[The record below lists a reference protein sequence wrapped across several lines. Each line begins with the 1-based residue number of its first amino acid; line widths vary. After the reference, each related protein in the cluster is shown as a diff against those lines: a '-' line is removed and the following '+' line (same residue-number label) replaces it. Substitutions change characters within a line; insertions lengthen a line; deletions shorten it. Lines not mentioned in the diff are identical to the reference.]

1 MSKLWAW
8 VLGLVVL
15 VAIGFLVAC
24 GSTYNSSHDGLVLIT
39 SQGSAL
45 IETFSFSLQS
55 GHAAAIQNSPNDTA
69 NKTCVLNAIPS
80 SIVVDPAGAFAYT
93 ILTANTA
100 CNTTNSTSMTGIATF
115 KVNSDGTMTAVGQ
128 LTPLL
133 SATVGICPGGPN
145 SIPVQESGVAVNP
158 SRLVMDSAGKF
169 LFVADN
175 ATVDSNG
182 IPAPGAVTVFVIGSG
197 GSLTEVAGSPFTVP
211 ASCAAQ
217 PNNLGSLAVT
227 PTVLPPSLFGQAQS
241 VCSAPNT
248 PPVSEYLYA
257 ADSVNNGVWE
267 FTVNT
272 STGVL
277 GNPPSSSSPQF
288 FATGSTPMGVA
299 VDPCDRFVYVSNSI
313 SNNVSAYNICTAT
326 SSATQPQCPGDTGK
340 LVPVSGSPFAVSNG
354 AQGPGPL
361 VVDPYGNYVYVLDT
375 LSNTIS
381 PFRISPVS
389 GALTI
394 MNPATVATG
403 QGAKSIAIRSDDNWM
418 FVTDYI
424 AATVSQF
431 AIAPATGALSP
442 QAPITTDN
450 YPWGVAVK

>member
-8 VLGLVVL
+8 VLGLVLL

-39 SQGSAL
+39 SQGSGL
-45 IETFSFSLQS
+45 IETFSFSLAS

-80 SIVVDPAGAFAYT
+80 SIVVDPAGAYAYT
-93 ILTANTA
+93 ILTANPTECGSTNTA
-100 CNTTNSTSMTGIATF
+100 TGIAAF
-115 KVNSDGTMTAVGQ
+115 KVNSGGTMTQVGM
-128 LTPLL
+128 LVTD
-133 SATVGICPGGPN
+133 PN
-145 SIPVQESGVAVNP
+145 PTQ
-158 SRLVMDSAGKF
+158 LVMDSAGKF
-169 LFVADN
+169 LFV
-175 ATVDSNG
+175 TEGSY
-182 IPAPGAVTVFVIGSG
+182 PTAVTNAMMNNTACNALSGVCVYAIGSG
-197 GSLTEVAGSPFTVP
+197 GSLTAVTGSPTLPTMLQPSNIV
-211 ASCAAQ
+211 AA
-217 PNNLGSLAVT
+217 AAT

-248 PPVSEYLYA
+248 PPASEYLYA

-267 FTVNT
+267 FMVNT

-277 GNPPSSSSPQF
+277 GNPPTFSSPQF

-299 VDPCDRFVYVSNSI
+299 VDACDRFVYVSNNI
-313 SNNVSAYNICTAT
+313 SNNVSAYTICTAV
-326 SSATQPQCPGDTGK
+326 STQPLCTGDNGK
-340 LVPVSGSPFAVSNG
+340 LLPITGSPFGLSNG

-381 PFRISPVS
+381 PFRISPTS

-403 QGAKSIAIRSDDNWM
+403 QGAKSIVIRSDDNWM

-424 AATVSQF
+424 AATVSQY
-431 AIAPATGALSP
+431 AIAPATGQLSP
-442 QAPITTDN
+442 QTPINTDN